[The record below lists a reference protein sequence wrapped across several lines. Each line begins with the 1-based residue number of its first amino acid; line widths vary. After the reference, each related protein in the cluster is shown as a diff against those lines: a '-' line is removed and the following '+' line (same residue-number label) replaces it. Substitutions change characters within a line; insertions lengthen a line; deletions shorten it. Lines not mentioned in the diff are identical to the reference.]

1 MISSWLCLDNTV
13 KKKLNV
19 ESKTTVAMRVLDV
32 MLAGLG
38 LLILWP
44 LLFFLYLLGLF
55 DTGSPVLCQERV
67 GRDLKPFR
75 IIKFRTMSLE
85 TPLVG
90 SHLLG
95 NGAITPLGGFL
106 RKTKLDELPQLWNV
120 LRGEMSLVGPRPNLF
135 NQQDLIKARTSL
147 GVYLVRPGITGLAQI
162 RRIDMSKPHLL
173 AHTDAQ
179 MLKKLNLYN
188 YFKYIFMTIAGNGV
202 GDCVKSN

>member
-1 MISSWLCLDNTV
+1 MKKISIE
-13 KKKLNV
+13 KKAA
-19 ESKTTVAMRVLDV
+19 VAMRVLDV

-44 LLFFLYLLGLF
+44 LLLFLYLVGLI

-67 GRDLKPFR
+67 GRNLKPFR

-85 TPLVG
+85 TPHVG
-90 SHLLG
+90 SHLVK
-95 NGAITPLGGFL
+95 NSAITPLGGVL
-106 RKTKLDELPQLWNV
+106 RRTKLDELPQLWNV

-135 NQQDLIKARTSL
+135 NQKDLIKARTAL
-147 GVYLVRPGITGLAQI
+147 GVYLARPGITGLAQI
-162 RRIDMSKPHLL
+162 RRIDMSNPDLL
-173 AHTDAQ
+173 ARTDAE
-179 MLKKLNLYN
+179 MLKKLNLYY